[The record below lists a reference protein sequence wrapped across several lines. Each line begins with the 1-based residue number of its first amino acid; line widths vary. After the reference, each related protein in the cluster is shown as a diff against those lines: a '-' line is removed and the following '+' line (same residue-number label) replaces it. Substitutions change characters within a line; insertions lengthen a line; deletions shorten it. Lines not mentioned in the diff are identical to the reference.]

1 MERKQPSEI
10 WNIASKD
17 AQKLASLMA
26 IQLEEPMSREH
37 IDAIASDPDPEVR
50 FESEKALQ
58 ELKGY
63 GVLKEVTGDSAG
75 TRYLLT
81 EEFGQYV
88 RRDQLKLKEKPKMF
102 RYRHR

>member
-26 IQLEEPMSREH
+26 IQLKEPMSREH
-37 IDAIASDPDPEVR
+37 IDAIANNPEPSVG
-50 FESEKALQ
+50 FDSEKALQ
-58 ELKGY
+58 ELKGL
-63 GVLKEVTGDSAG
+63 GVLNEVTGDSTG
-75 TRYLLT
+75 TTYLLT

-88 RRDQLKLKEKPKMF
+88 RKDQLKLKEEPIMF
-102 RYRHR
+102 P